1 MQKMTRSGKALVY
14 ALQAV
19 LIALIFFPL
28 LFALVSSFR
37 PLEDVYRY
45 IRPIVPETFWPTNF
59 TWDAYRTI
67 FVDYGFGTAVLNS
80 LGIAAVTILLGVVV
94 GAMAGF
100 CFAKFKFAGK
110 SVLFL
115 LVMVT
120 AMVPF
125 ELISI
130 NLYQIIMR
138 FQWINS
144 YQALILPSVA
154 NGIVIFLFRQFFLD
168 FPNYMIESAMLDG
181 LNWPGIFARI
191 AMPNAKSMMVS
202 AGLILFLSQWESFM
216 WPLLVTRTPSM
227 QTVQVALN
235 SFQTEH
241 AKLWN
246 LIFAASIIAFVIP
259 VSIMMPLQRY
269 YVEGIVSSGVKE

>member
-1 MQKMTRSGKALVY
+1 MTIWGKALVY
-14 ALQAV
+14 AIQAV
-19 LIALIFFPL
+19 LLLVIFFPL
-28 LFALVSSFR
+28 LFALVSSLR
-37 PLEDVYRY
+37 PLEDVYRF
-45 IRPIVPETFWPTNF
+45 IRPIVPETFWPTHL
-59 TWDAYRTI
+59 TWESYRSI
-67 FVDYGFGTAVLNS
+67 FADYGFGTAVVNS
-80 LGIAAVTILLGVVV
+80 LLIAAVTILAGVVFN
-94 GAMAGF
+94 AMAGF
-100 CFAKFKFAGK
+100 CFAKFRFRGK
-110 SVLFL
+110 GLLFL

-130 NLYQIIMR
+130 NLYQIILR
-138 FQWINS
+138 FQWVNS

-181 LNWPGIFARI
+181 LSWPGIFARI
-191 AMPNAKSMMVS
+191 AMPNAKSIAIS

-216 WPLLVTRTPSM
+216 WPVLVTRTPQM

-246 LIFAASIIAFVIP
+246 LIFAASIIAFIIP

>member
-1 MQKMTRSGKALVY
+1 MQKMTGWGKALVY
-14 ALQAV
+14 ALQGV
-19 LIALIFFPL
+19 LILVIFFPL
-28 LFALVSSFR
+28 LFALVSSLR

-45 IRPIVPETFWPTNF
+45 IRPIVPETFWPTQV
-59 TWDAYRTI
+59 TLEAYRTI
-67 FVDYGFGTAVLNS
+67 FEEYGFGSAVLNS
-80 LGIAAVTILLGVVV
+80 LLIAAVTIVAGILFN
-94 GAMAGF
+94 AMAGF
-100 CFAKFKFAGK
+100 CFAKFRFAGK
-110 SVLFL
+110 GVLFL

-138 FQWINS
+138 FQWVNS

-181 LNWPGIFARI
+181 LGWGGIFTRI
-191 AMPNAKSMMVS
+191 AMPNAKSIAIS

-216 WPLLVTRTPSM
+216 WPVLVTRTPDM
-227 QTVQVALN
+227 RTVQVALN

-246 LIFAASIIAFVIP
+246 LIFAASIIAFAIP
-259 VSIMMPLQRY
+259 VAIMMPLQRY

>member
-1 MQKMTRSGKALVY
+1 MTIWGKALVY
-14 ALQAV
+14 AIQAV
-19 LIALIFFPL
+19 LLLVIFFPL
-28 LFALVSSFR
+28 LFALVSSLR

-45 IRPIVPETFWPTNF
+45 IRPIVPETFWPTHL
-59 TWDAYRTI
+59 TWESYRSI
-67 FVDYGFGTAVLNS
+67 FADYGFGTAVVNS
-80 LGIAAVTILLGVVV
+80 LLIAAATILAGVVFN
-94 GAMAGF
+94 AMAGF
-100 CFAKFKFAGK
+100 CFAKFRFRGK
-110 SVLFL
+110 GLLFL

-130 NLYQIIMR
+130 NLYQIILR
-138 FQWINS
+138 FQWVNS

-181 LNWPGIFARI
+181 LSWPGIFARI
-191 AMPNAKSMMVS
+191 AMPNAKSIAIS

-216 WPLLVTRTPSM
+216 WPVLVTRTPQM

-246 LIFAASIIAFVIP
+246 LIFAASIIAFIIP

>member
-1 MQKMTRSGKALVY
+1 MKKMTIWGKALVY
-14 ALQAV
+14 AIQAV
-19 LIALIFFPL
+19 LLLVIFFPL
-28 LFALVSSFR
+28 LFALVSSLR

-45 IRPIVPETFWPTNF
+45 IRPIVPETFWPTHF
-59 TWDAYRTI
+59 TWEAYRSI
-67 FVDYGFGTAVLNS
+67 FADYGFGTAVVNS
-80 LGIAAVTILLGVVV
+80 LLIAAATILAGVVFN
-94 GAMAGF
+94 AMAGF
-100 CFAKFKFAGK
+100 CFAKFRFRGK
-110 SVLFL
+110 GLLFL

-130 NLYQIIMR
+130 NLYQIILR
-138 FQWINS
+138 FRWVNS

-181 LNWPGIFARI
+181 LSWPGIFARI
-191 AMPNAKSMMVS
+191 AMPNAKSIAIS

-216 WPLLVTRTPSM
+216 WPVLVTRTPQM

-246 LIFAASIIAFVIP
+246 LIFAASIIAFIIP